1 MINLYREENN
11 KVVKAHEDHIDT
23 NTMLSSSDFPD
34 RRVKSESG
42 LGGDYR
48 KFVVTMI
55 VYQVGH
61 ALKCPVSS
69 PVTIIVY

>member
-23 NTMLSSSDFPD
+23 KLSSSDFPD
-34 RRVKSESG
+34 RSVKSESG
-42 LGGDYR
+42 LGGYYW